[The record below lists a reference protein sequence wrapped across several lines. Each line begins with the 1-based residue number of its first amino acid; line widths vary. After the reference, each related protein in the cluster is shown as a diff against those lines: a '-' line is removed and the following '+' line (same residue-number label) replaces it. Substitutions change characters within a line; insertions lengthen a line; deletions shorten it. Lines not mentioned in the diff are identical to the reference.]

1 MDDKTKRLD
10 NGTGFGLSPSTK
22 GYEMV
27 TLVCIRR
34 EMVLQRKG
42 WKQSILGIEAVQK
55 TKGNIKNGGLQKGE
69 SRMAG

>member
-1 MDDKTKRLD
+1 MADERSWTQKWMDDKTKRLD

-34 EMVLQRKG
+34 EMVFAKEGL
-42 WKQSILGIEAVQK
+42 EAVDL
-55 TKGNIKNGGLQKGE
+55 GDRSRPKN
-69 SRMAG
+69 